1 MVKRDDLPA
10 PALPDGDGRPL
21 DPGAAGSVEAGDVS
35 EMDLSYG
42 SGSGEAEGKGKS
54 ELRTLL
60 ERDPS
65 RAETV
70 IEFRDVHL
78 AFSRER
84 EVLAGVDLT
93 VRRGETKII
102 LGGSGEG
109 KSTILRLALG
119 LIQPTRGSIRL
130 FGEEITTLDE
140 AQLKPIR
147 HRVGMVFQG
156 GALFDSLTV
165 AENVGFCPMENHG
178 MTLEQA
184 EPLIRRRLKYV
195 GLSDAYDLM
204 PSELSGGMAKRA
216 AVARAMICSPEVLL
230 FDEPT
235 TGIDPIGVRRLLR
248 LINRLRDDFE
258 VTSVVVTHILKD
270 ARFIGD
276 SLLVLRAGHIVFDGT
291 FDELMATKDPFLRD
305 FIAEQEGI

>member
-1 MVKRDDLPA
+1 MARDDRKPPTVGADRSDPSCRTEGRA
-10 PALPDGDGRPL
+10 PWNRRTD
-21 DPGAAGSVEAGDVS
+21 
-35 EMDLSYG
+35 
-42 SGSGEAEGKGKS
+42 
-54 ELRTLL
+54 ELRRVTQGGRIPG
-60 ERDPS
+60 EK
-65 RAETV
+65 V

-78 AFSRER
+78 SFTRDKK
-84 EVLAGVDLT
+84 VLAGVDL
-93 VRRGETKII
+93 VVKRGETKVI

-119 LIQPTRGSIRL
+119 LIKPDEGSIRI
-130 FGEEITTLDE
+130 FGQEINDLDE
-140 AQLKPIR
+140 ARLKPLR
-147 HRVGMVFQG
+147 HRMGMVFQG

-165 AENVGFCPMENHG
+165 AENVGFCTMENHG
-178 MTLEQA
+178 MSLEQA
-184 EPLIRRRLKYV
+184 EPLIRKRLKYV

-204 PSELSGGMAKRA
+204 PAELSGGMAKRA
-216 AVARAMICSPEVLL
+216 AVARAMICSPEVILY
-230 FDEPT
+230 DEPT

-276 SLLVLRAGHIVFDGT
+276 TLAVLRGGRIVFDGSY
-291 FDELMATKDPFLRD
+291 DELMATGDAFLRD